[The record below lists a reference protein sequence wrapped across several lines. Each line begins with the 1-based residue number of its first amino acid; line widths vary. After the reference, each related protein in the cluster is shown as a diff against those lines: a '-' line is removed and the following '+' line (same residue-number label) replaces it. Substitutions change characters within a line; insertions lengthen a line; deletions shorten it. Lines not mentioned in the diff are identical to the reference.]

1 MKWRSFASI
10 LFVSLF
16 AVALQSCVQDAQAK
30 TVSEIDRFFEEYG
43 QDDANTVL
51 NLGGFALNLAVGD
64 KDAKFESLRL
74 LSIEKDQVP
83 AKKKIDELKQSLNKR
98 PMELLGSIK
107 EDGQLIEFFG
117 IEEDGYFTNLVATIY
132 GKEKFVLA
140 QVKGHFSKESLQ
152 KIDVDIEGLEFREDI
167 L

>member
-1 MKWRSFASI
+1 MKWRSFASV

-16 AVALQSCVQDAQAK
+16 AVAQQSCVQDAQAK

-74 LSIEKDQVP
+74 LSIEKNQVP
-83 AKKKIDELKQSLNKR
+83 AKKKIAELKQSLNKR

-117 IEEDGYFTNLVATIY
+117 IEEDGYFTNLVATVY
-132 GKEKFVLA
+132 GKEKFILA

-152 KIDVDIEGLEFREDI
+152 KIDVDIEGLEFRDDI